1 MNNYF
6 MKKYLLLLLF
16 IPLMSF
22 GQDFRKMS
30 FGQSIEELKETNPNI
45 EFTVENEMGA
55 VILSHEDY
63 VGGIETT
70 IAYIFLEN
78 KFNSGFYFFDDTS
91 YKSATDRYKD
101 FKKVS
106 SLLNDKYEMKENNTW
121 HNDSYKDDP
130 NSYDHALSMGYVDFG
145 EKYSTDKITINHSV
159 SKSEGKITHLVGYIS
174 PSMFEFANAKNESD
188 F

>member
-1 MNNYF
+1 
-6 MKKYLLLLLF
+6 
-16 IPLMSF
+16 MSF

-30 FGQSIEELKETNPNI
+30 FGQSIEELKENNPTI

-91 YKSATDRYKD
+91 YKSANDRYKD

-121 HNDSYKDDP
+121 HNDTYKDRP
-130 NSYDHALSMGYVDFG
+130 NYYDHSLTMGYVDFD
-145 EKYSTDKITINHSV
+145 ERYTTDKLLIRHSV
-159 SKSEGKITHLVGYIS
+159 SKSDGLISHFLGYSS
-174 PSMFEFANAKNESD
+174 PSFSNLIDAENDSD